1 MHRGLNEQRC
11 IKEVITR
18 IKENTLHRAMREAFA
33 CFRPERAFVPIAQ
46 LARLAVHLT
55 SPPAALGIALAAAAT
70 TAGITLGQLSA
81 FTTIAATNTPAHAR
95 AVLTSTASGMGVSLK
110 QLSAAT
116 AAATAAVAAYLATA
130 PGAPGAPAP
139 APAPVFD
146 ASQTTWARASAKDAA
161 EMELDLLHENRA
173 AQAALDADEKAKAA
187 ELNGLRALPS
197 KKLRKDAVARMF
209 ARKPKSRYVIEEKTQ
224 NLVALEQARD
234 DNLAWSEKS
243 MHSKQARKGGGGVNL
258 KNMVGAGGDD
268 DDVDDDAHTIAK
280 ATIEGQAA
288 AKLAVIDAGSSV
300 NIKLCMVEARTQTP
314 IPIPNLIPI
323 PTLTLTPAPA
333 PTLSPTQP
341 QP

>member
-1 MHRGLNEQRC
+1 
-11 IKEVITR
+11 
-18 IKENTLHRAMREAFA
+18 
-33 CFRPERAFVPIAQ
+33 
-46 LARLAVHLT
+46 
-55 SPPAALGIALAAAAT
+55 
-70 TAGITLGQLSA
+70 
-81 FTTIAATNTPAHAR
+81 
-95 AVLTSTASGMGVSLK
+95 
-110 QLSAAT
+110 
-116 AAATAAVAAYLATA
+116 
-130 PGAPGAPAP
+130 
-139 APAPVFD
+139 
-146 ASQTTWARASAKDAA
+146 
-161 EMELDLLHENRA
+161 MELDLLHENRA

-300 NIKLCMVEARTQTP
+300 NIQLCMVEARTQTP

-333 PTLSPTQP
+333 PTLSPT
-341 QP
+341 